1 RDARIAGARLEAE
14 EVVGRVGRDLTV
26 SSLPDTGKVDGR
38 ELDASVTVSIGYGT
52 ASVSGSVGMGRTHGK
67 TNWVAEQTSLHAH
80 DLLDLHVGGHTQLD
94 GALIHSDTGN
104 LKIDTETFGFSDIK
118 GEDGEHSWYVNAG
131 VSISFGGSGTEGK
144 DGSTAA
150 SNAVVTDRSQQGKG
164 TEGSSNWSL
173 SGYDYKRERT
183 QLVRA
188 TVGDGQIIV
197 RSDDGT
203 GVDSTAGLNRDPS
216 TSQIDL

>member
-1 RDARIAGARLEAE
+1 VPA
-14 EVVGRVGRDLTV
+14 
-26 SSLPDTGKVDGR
+26 PD
-38 ELDASVTVSIGYGT
+38 I
-52 ASVSGSVGMGRTHGK
+52 
-67 TNWVAEQTSLHAH
+67 
-80 DLLDLHVGGHTQLD
+80 
-94 GALIHSDTGN
+94 
-104 LKIDTETFGFSDIK
+104 SDIK
-118 GEDGEHSWYVNAG
+118 GEDREHSWYANAG
-131 VSISFGGSGTEGK
+131 GSISFGGSGTEGK

-188 TVGDGQIIV
+188 TGGDGQIIV
-197 RSDDGT
+197 RSDAGT

-216 TSQIDL
+216 TSQIDLTNKERNTEFYVSG